1 MAEEAEEGASFS
13 MQDNREIILEALLLY
28 DKGED
33 LADKLIKSILDKYS
47 FLEKNE
53 RSFINRVFSGTIE
66 RRLTLDY
73 IINLFSSVKI
83 NKQKPVI
90 RNILRMS
97 VYQIFY
103 MDSVPDSASINEA
116 VKLAKKK
123 KFQGLSG
130 FVNGVLRKISASK
143 DSIEFPVKDKGESYY
158 LSIKYSCPEWIC
170 EHFIN
175 EIGFEKTEAVLINSL
190 EDRPLVIRTNL
201 SKISKQNLIDNLE
214 KEGVKV
220 TDISESEAALIISG
234 YDILTDLSS
243 FNDGLFSVQDFSSQM
258 LFEGVDVS
266 NVHLAVDVCAAPGG
280 KTCHLADKLL
290 AGNPDGE
297 DRRIIS
303 RDLTFDKVDRIEENI
318 DRCGFNNISTEVFDA
333 LELDEELVDKV
344 DLLVADLPCSGLGV
358 IGRKVDIK
366 YRVKKEDFLELS
378 KLQKE
383 ILKVVSQYVKKG
395 GRLIYSTCT
404 VDALENEE
412 NVKFIEENLPFK
424 LEIPYTKII
433 NDKPYTDGFF
443 ISRFV
448 RV

>member
-1 MAEEAEEGASFS
+1 

-33 LADKLIKSILDKYS
+33 LADKLIKNILDKYS

-130 FVNGVLRKISASK
+130 FVNGVLRKIAASK
-143 DSIEFPVKDKGESYY
+143 DSVSFPNKGDGESRY
-158 LSIKYSCPEWIC
+158 LSVKYSCPEWIC
-170 EHFIN
+170 DHFIN
-175 EIGFEKTEAVLINSL
+175 EIGFEKTETVLLNSL
-190 EDRPLVIRTNL
+190 EDRPLVVRTNL
-201 SKISKQNLIDNLE
+201 SKISRDELIKVL
-214 KEGVKV
+214 KSEGVSASV
-220 TDISESEAALIISG
+220 IDESEAALIISG
-234 YDILTDLSS
+234 FDTLIGLDS
-243 FNDGLFSVQDFSSQM
+243 FNDGLFSVQDFSSQL
-258 LFEGVDVS
+258 LFDGVDVS
-266 NVHLAVDVCAAPGG
+266 HVNLAVDVCAAPGG
-280 KTCHLADKLL
+280 KTCHLADKLSVF
-290 AGNPDGE
+290 DGE
-297 DRRIIS
+297 RCIIS
-303 RDLTFDKVDRIEENI
+303 RDLTYDKVDRIDENLS
-318 DRCGFNNISTEVFDA
+318 RCGFTNVKTEVFDA
-333 LELDEELVDKV
+333 LELDEELIEKA

-366 YRVKKEDFLELS
+366 YRIKLEDLMELAS
-378 KLQKE
+378 LQKE

-395 GRLIYSTCT
+395 GRMIFSTCT

-412 NVKFIEENLPFK
+412 NVRFIEENLPFK
-424 LEIPYTKII
+424 LTEPYRKII
-433 NDKPYTDGFF
+433 NDKPYMDGFF
-443 ISRFV
+443 ISRFE
-448 RV
+448 RI